1 MPPPHTSTTSFGDEG
16 TGTKAQATKSTQLE
30 RPSSSSMITTSSGEE
45 GVNEDSAEKPIV
57 VDHPPPIMPPQK
69 KQNRLAEASPTSRG
83 LSAAA
88 GPAPVDTC
96 ETRDESWNRLL
107 REGNVSAKSPPP
119 MGPDAAT
126 PPDRANPQPA
136 PPPSPPPAAIDW
148 CKVDIRKCPVEYVPL
163 GTPCRIYSS
172 EGGGGWYMVRA
183 THTITPDDW
192 KPIDNADWDVADV
205 VDANTSEA
213 RSTGRSSSASR
224 SAAVPSSPAPQQPS
238 SSDNDDEGDAKAP
251 WQVVGEGSS

>member
-1 MPPPHTSTTSFGDEG
+1 MTTPPPSSG
-16 TGTKAQATKSTQLE
+16 E
-30 RPSSSSMITTSSGEE
+30 RPSSTSA
-45 GVNEDSAEKPIV
+45 DSAENPVI
-57 VDHPPPIMPPQK
+57 PPQK
-69 KQNRLAEASPTSRG
+69 KPNRLKESTPTSRG
-83 LSAAA
+83 ASAIDW
-88 GPAPVDTC
+88 PAV
-96 ETRDESWNRLL
+96 
-107 REGNVSAKSPPP
+107 
-119 MGPDAAT
+119 
-126 PPDRANPQPA
+126 DRADLQPA
-136 PPPSPPPAAIDW
+136 PPPTPPPAAIDW
-148 CKVDIRKCPVEYVPL
+148 CKVDIRKCPVEYVPH

-224 SAAVPSSPAPQQPS
+224 SAAVPSSSPAPQQPS

>member
-30 RPSSSSMITTSSGEE
+30 RPSSSSA
-45 GVNEDSAEKPIV
+45 DSAEKPIIV
-57 VDHPPPIMPPQK
+57 VDHPHVMPPQK
-69 KQNRLAEASPTSRG
+69 KQNTVKESTPTSRAG
-83 LSAAA
+83 SAIDWRAY
-88 GPAPVDTC
+88 D
-96 ETRDESWNRLL
+96 
-107 REGNVSAKSPPP
+107 
-119 MGPDAAT
+119 DA
-126 PPDRANPQPA
+126 DRANLQPA
-136 PPPSPPPAAIDW
+136 PPPTPPPAAIDW
-148 CKVDIRKCPVEYVPL
+148 CKVDIRKCPVEYVPH

-172 EGGGGWYMVRA
+172 EGGGGWYLVRA
-183 THTITPDDW
+183 THNITPDDW